1 MIIEGDGFLYIWDL
15 YLQID
20 DAILIFCTVIAM
32 EGDGFWTDILR
43 NRVSNKIDGELA
55 GLDDLEIPR
64 MQETQYGVK
73 DCMVLFSGDRQR
85 SSSCW

>member
-32 EGDGFWTDILR
+32 EGDGFLTDILR
-43 NRVSNKIDGELA
+43 NGVSNEVDGELA
-55 GLDDLEIPR
+55 GLDGLEIP
-64 MQETQYGVK
+64 MTQET
-73 DCMVLFSGDRQR
+73 
-85 SSSCW
+85 